1 MTLVEL
7 AKQMQPIIEQA
18 VSIALDD
25 VTALRSIPLF
35 PKWEPDISVKKNARY
50 QYNGVLY
57 KVSQDHTTQDGWPPD
72 KTPALWVAVSADPEQ
87 GTADNPIT
95 AVRGM
100 EYTYGLYYK
109 DGDKVYLCKRTGEA
123 EGGTIVLQ
131 YLPHELVGQYFVEMQ

>member
-7 AKQMQPIIEQA
+7 AKQMRPIIEQA

-25 VTALRSIPLF
+25 SAALRSVPLF
-35 PKWEPDISVKKNARY
+35 PKWASGLAVKKTERY

-57 KVSQDHTTQDGWPPD
+57 RVAQDHTTQPEWTPD